1 MSDSV
6 YTIELNIEEGLEGRV
21 AAAGLDPALAE
32 RAVAAVLRAEATP
45 APAEVGLLLAD
56 DARLRQLNLAY
67 RGLDEPTDVLSFA
80 DDGPDTPFV
89 GQPDAPRYL
98 GDIAIS
104 LDRVLAQAA
113 EYGHGPARELAYLA
127 AHGALH
133 LLGYDHERG
142 PDEAAAM
149 RAREETAMAALGL
162 ER

>member
-1 MSDSV
+1 MSENA
-6 YTIELNIEEGLEGRV
+6 YTIELNIEAGLEARV
-21 AAAGLDPALAE
+21 ATAGLDLALAE
-32 RAVAAVLRAEATP
+32 RAVAVVLRAEAAP

-56 DARLRQLNLAY
+56 DTRLQALNLAY

-80 DDGPDTPFV
+80 DDGPATPFV
-89 GQPDAPRYL
+89 GQPDGPRYL

-113 EYGHGPARELAYLA
+113 EYGHSPARELAYLA

-149 RAREETAMAALGL
+149 RAREEAAMEALGL
-162 ER
+162 GR